1 MPFRA
6 ALCLTLLLA
15 GLAGM
20 AHAGPWSRPEGEIFL
35 SLSAER
41 DRDGNSYTGLYGEYG
56 WRPRQTLGFEL
67 GHSNAGESSAMI
79 WWQRAL
85 DRPEGVNRLTVSTGI
100 GVIERDGKVM
110 SLALAGASWGR
121 GFGDLAWLR
130 DVPGGGWLAVDA
142 RIKLADSDEE
152 EPDRTP
158 DENGR
163 WSNRQVYLTPK
174 TTIKTDITLG
184 WNATSSLMVV
194 NQLRLE
200 DRDDTGFSA
209 KLASTAVRDIAGPVK
224 VELGV
229 IVSLAGEGEHALK
242 LGTWLRF

>member
-1 MPFRA
+1 MSPK
-6 ALCLTLLLA
+6 ALCLTLLLICQA
-15 GLAGM
+15 SL
-20 AHAGPWSRPEGEIFL
+20 AHAGPWPRAEGEVFL
-35 SLSAER
+35 SFSTER

-56 WRPRQTLGFEL
+56 WRPRQTLVFEL
-67 GHSNAGESSAMI
+67 GHSNVGETSAII

-110 SLALAGASWGR
+110 TLAQIGASWGR
-121 GFGDLAWLR
+121 GFDGLAWLR

-142 RIKLADSDEE
+142 QIKLADSDEE

-174 TTIKTDITLG
+174 TTIKTDVTLG
-184 WNATSSLMVV
+184 WNASSSLMVI

-209 KLASTAVRDIAGPVK
+209 RLASSVVRDIAGPVK

-229 IVSLAGEGEHALK
+229 VMSLAGEGEHALK